1 MSYSPVYRSYRKNL
15 YCAVNA
21 SSTGKRTVTKREA
34 LKFPYHLPQDASW
47 QAGKIALTVPAG

>member
-1 MSYSPVYRSYRKNL
+1 MSYSPVLPIVQKKPVLR
-15 YCAVNA
+15 
-21 SSTGKRTVTKREA
+21 GKRIQHGQENCYKREA